1 MSHINDLQIS
11 QLQENTHSKS
21 DNNNS
26 VLQMIERAVLVNS
39 YPELANIDD
48 VAWATAIR
56 TARQIKA
63 PRGTTLMRGNAP
75 MQQFMLLLTGTIRV
89 YTPSKSGRE
98 ITLYR
103 VNPGDLC
110 ILSLNSLYQNRNYG
124 VFAEAETDIY
134 ALGISAQDFQSVLNE
149 SEEFRN
155 FVLSALNARLCDLM
169 CLIQDTAFE
178 NLDLRLARLIDR
190 LSKQG
195 ESLRVDI
202 THQALARELGSTREM
217 ISRILKEFE
226 QRKIIKLS
234 RGFIDILSAE
244 SLKQLQDSK

>member
-1 MSHINDLQIS
+1 MNHINDFQIS
-11 QLQENTHSKS
+11 QLQANKHCKN

-26 VLQMIERAVLVNS
+26 VLQMIEREILVNS

-48 VAWATAIR
+48 VAWANAIR
-56 TARQIKA
+56 TSRQIKV

-75 MQQFMLLLTGTIRV
+75 MQQFMLLLAGSIRV
-89 YTPSKSGRE
+89 YNPSKSGRE

-149 SEEFRN
+149 SEKFRN
-155 FVLSALNARLCDLM
+155 FVLSTLNSRLCDLM
-169 CLIQDTAFE
+169 CLIQDTVFE
-178 NLDLRLARLIDR
+178 NLDLRLACLIDR
-190 LSKQG
+190 LSKQ
-195 ESLRVDI
+195 ENSLRVEI
-202 THQALARELGSTREM
+202 THQSLARELGTTREM
-217 ISRILKEFE
+217 VSRILKEFE
-226 QRKIIKLS
+226 QLKIIKLS
-234 RGFIDILSAE
+234 RGYMDILSAE
-244 SLKQLQDSK
+244 GLNKLQQRK